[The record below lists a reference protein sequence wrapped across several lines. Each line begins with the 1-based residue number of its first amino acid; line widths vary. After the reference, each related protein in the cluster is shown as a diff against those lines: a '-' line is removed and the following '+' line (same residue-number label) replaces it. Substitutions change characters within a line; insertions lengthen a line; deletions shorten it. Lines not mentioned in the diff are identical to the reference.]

1 MYAYSWYQMFA
12 IMLAAGVAIFII
24 LRSLD
29 MALQWFLDRML
40 ARRDRKLNEMS
51 SAAHAA
57 AKGLSQMADHIR
69 KAGRRG

>member
-1 MYAYSWYQMFA
+1 MYAYTWYQMFA

-40 ARRDRKLNEMS
+40 ARRDRKEN
-51 SAAHAA
+51 A
-57 AKGLSQMADHIR
+57 
-69 KAGRRG
+69 RGA